1 MKLYKKHFC
10 AKKILIDKKV
20 KKTHQIKSRLIHD
33 TLEGYIYIQAD
44 RNWFQPSVE
53 SKRLWD
59 EDSLLFSISL
69 FESMFYTYL
78 LYLRVNCIIY
88 RYMLVYI

>member
-33 TLEGYIYIQAD
+33 TLEGYIYTG
-44 RNWFQPSVE
+44 R
-53 SKRLWD
+53 
-59 EDSLLFSISL
+59 
-69 FESMFYTYL
+69 
-78 LYLRVNCIIY
+78 
-88 RYMLVYI
+88 